1 MTSPPFLDL
10 CSLRSGGR
18 KSGSSRTEER
28 GQGRCLGQS
37 GRQMEDEGRPGG
49 KEGERHAGQFPHGA
63 KEELGWGWGADP
75 LPWGSGCDFGNLS
88 LGQRVGVRVL
98 VR

>member
-1 MTSPPFLDL
+1 
-10 CSLRSGGR
+10 
-18 KSGSSRTEER
+18 
-28 GQGRCLGQS
+28 
-37 GRQMEDEGRPGG
+37 MEDQGRPGG
-49 KEGERHAGQFPHGA
+49 KEGERHAGQFPRGA

>member
-1 MTSPPFLDL
+1 MSGTEWEADGGPGKA
-10 CSLRSGGR
+10 RREGGR
-18 KSGSSRTEER
+18 E
-28 GQGRCLGQS
+28 
-37 GRQMEDEGRPGG
+37 
-49 KEGERHAGQFPHGA
+49 AQFPHGA
-63 KEELGWGWGADP
+63 KEKLGWGWGADP